1 MRPDRRPVHRLPVLR
16 QEVNFPHPALR
27 QPPRRGDLCSV
38 IRCLRSRD
46 RVPLFPYRKFRA
58 DCSKTGDEVC
68 KKWRAENLTGALKF
82 FCPPFIMKLQ
92 SKIGS
97 CKEVFRTRAA
107 TITRL
112 ARQSVSDENL
122 KHFLLWQHRAIAPA
136 RFGGSFPPIL
146 RFSNL
151 GLTKNLSPNLLAELC
166 GAAIRKTAG
175 EQLLSGCFVCVG
187 CGVRGCWCSP

>member
-16 QEVNFPHPALR
+16 QEVNFPHPAPR

-46 RVPLFPYRKFRA
+46 CVPLFPYRKFRA

-68 KKWRAENLTGALKF
+68 KKWRAKKFAGALKF

-112 ARQSVSDENL
+112 ARQSVSDEDL
-122 KHFLLWQHRAIAPA
+122 KHFLLYPA
-136 RFGGSFPPIL
+136 GDQRKGGFIHVLTHKRTRHHPRRGRQGLL
-146 RFSNL
+146 RKGRRRL
-151 GLTKNLSPNLLAELC
+151 
-166 GAAIRKTAG
+166 
-175 EQLLSGCFVCVG
+175 
-187 CGVRGCWCSP
+187 

>member
-1 MRPDRRPVHRLPVLR
+1 MRPDHRPVHRLPVLR
-16 QEVNFPHPALR
+16 QEVNFPHPAPR
-27 QPPRRGDLCSV
+27 QPPRRGDLCFV

-46 RVPLFPYRKFRA
+46 RVPLFPYRKFLA
-58 DCSKTGDEVC
+58 DCSKTGGEVC
-68 KKWRAENLTGALKF
+68 KKWRAKKFAGALKF

-146 RFSNL
+146 RFDEKS
-151 GLTKNLSPNLLAELC
+151 LAESACRIAWCCL
-166 GAAIRKTAG
+166 I
-175 EQLLSGCFVCVG
+175 SG
-187 CGVRGCWCSP
+187 R